1 MELVEVRNSHTSA
14 CRDVVAA
21 LNYPRAERDSG
32 IPMENGRSLVYSTMR
47 ISGSFWLRSTVRATT
62 SPKSGRLLHEWQ
74 MSARTMSDPIA
85 REILDGRT
93 VDDDWVEVTAAPR

>member
-21 LNYPRAERDSG
+21 LNYPRAERDSNTYG
-32 IPMENGRSLVYSTMR
+32 EW
-47 ISGSFWLRSTVRATT
+47 SFIGVFDDADIREFLAEIDSAGDDIAKV
-62 SPKSGRLLHEWQ
+62 GRLLHEWQ